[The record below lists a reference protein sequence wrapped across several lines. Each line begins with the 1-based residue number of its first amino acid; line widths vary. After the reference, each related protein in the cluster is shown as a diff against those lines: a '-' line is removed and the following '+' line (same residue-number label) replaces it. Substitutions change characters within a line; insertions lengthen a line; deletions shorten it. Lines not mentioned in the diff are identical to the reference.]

1 MRSVTTGRTRFW
13 AVLVSCIATG
23 AVAGCGGQHAERG
36 RVAVAPASSLFD
48 QPVHIVVS
56 GVGPG
61 RSIVVTLRSVD
72 AKGHAFSS
80 HARFRSDGSGRVDLA
95 STPASGGSYSGVD
108 PMGLIDT
115 LESGDSGAYFWGH
128 QQPRRFHITVTEDG
142 SEVAS
147 GTFSRRGYA
156 PGVTVSSESI
166 ADTGF
171 YGQFWRPPP
180 ESPRRPAV
188 LEFGGSEGGLDGQ
201 LLGAA
206 LASAGFPTL
215 NIAYFGEPG
224 LPSELSDIPLE
235 YFARALRWLARQ
247 PEVIAGQ
254 IYVSG
259 VSRGSE
265 AALLLGV
272 HFPKLVH
279 GVIASS
285 PADLSFGSYPDRGSA
300 AWTYAGKP
308 VPHSLSFSS
317 DMPVVDPAAEIRV
330 QQIHGPVLL
339 DCGTADL
346 TWTSCAYAQAIQ
358 NRLASSHDHFPH
370 ALFRYRGAG
379 HFVGVLIPYEPGL
392 MLVSQ
397 VDQGDTP
404 LANLDSDARLWP
416 HVLRFLTNPA
426 AQTGTFTAPATPP
439 PLITSGPSP
448 AG

>member
-1 MRSVTTGRTRFW
+1 MKTGGTRFW
-13 AVLVSCIATG
+13 AVLVSSIAAG
-23 AVAGCGGQHAERG
+23 ALAGCGGQHALRG
-36 RVAVAPASSLFD
+36 QVAVAPTSSLFD

-56 GVGPG
+56 GVGAD
-61 RSIVVTLRSVD
+61 RNVVVELRSVD
-72 AKGHAFSS
+72 AKGHEFASR
-80 HARFRSDGSGRVDLA
+80 ATFRSNGLGRVDLA
-95 STPASGGSYSGVD
+95 SSPASDGSYSGVD
-108 PMGLIDT
+108 PMGLIDA
-115 LESGDSGAYFWGH
+115 LQPSPGQNGSYFWGR
-128 QQPRRFHITVTEDG
+128 QNARRFHIIVTEDG
-142 SEVAS
+142 STVAA
-147 GTFSRRGYA
+147 GGFSRLGYV
-156 PGVTVSSESI
+156 PGVAVSNESI
-166 ADTGF
+166 SATGF

-180 ESPRRPAV
+180 GGPRRPGV

-224 LPSELSDIPLE
+224 LPPELSDIPLE

-247 PEVIAGQ
+247 PEVIASQ

-272 HFPKLVH
+272 HYPKLVH

-285 PADLSFGSYPDRGSA
+285 PTDLSFGSYPDRGSA

-308 VPHSLSFSS
+308 VPYSLSFSS
-317 DMPVVDPAAEIRV
+317 DMPVVDPGAEIRV
-330 QQIHGPVLL
+330 RQIHGPVLL
-339 DCGTADL
+339 DCGTDDQ

-358 NRLASSHDHFPH
+358 NRLNTGHDPFPH
-370 ALFRYRGAG
+370 VLYRYRGAG
-379 HFVGVLIPYEPGL
+379 HFVGVLTPYEPGL

-439 PLITSGPSP
+439 PLTTS
-448 AG
+448 